1 MATTMREAPDHGSAA
16 VRVFTQRKM
25 AAVLL
30 LGFSSGLPLYLTNRT
45 LQAWMTVE
53 GVDLTTIGL
62 FSLVTLPYSLKFL
75 WAPLFDRYVPPFLGR
90 RRGWLVITQ
99 VGLLLAIAAMGF
111 QDPQRTLQLLAFN
124 TVLIAFFSAS
134 QDTVFDGYRVDVL
147 DEREMGAGAALG
159 VLGYRVAMLV
169 VGSVAFILADRMPWS
184 TVYLLISV
192 LMLVGIAAAIWAPEP
207 VIHEARPQT
216 LGEAVVKPFA
226 EFFQRTGPLWGPVL
240 LLFVIFYQLPDRFGQ
255 TMVTPFLL
263 QIGFS
268 QTEIGAIQGGIGLAA
283 TIVGVM
289 IGGGIIASLGINR
302 SVWLFFALQ
311 LLSNLAYYWIAQAG
325 ASRGRL
331 VVAIIIENVSG
342 GLVTAV
348 FVAFMMTLCSRRFS
362 ATQYALLSS
371 LMAAARDVLV
381 APAGGVAEAT
391 GWPTYFLLTVA
402 VGLPALLLLPF
413 VAPWGAEHPRGAALH
428 TGVVEEAPSVV
439 RGPAVDE
446 P

>member
-1 MATTMREAPDHGSAA
+1 MATTMREVPEHTNP
-16 VRVFTQRKM
+16 VLRVFTQRKM
-25 AAVLL
+25 AAILL

-62 FSLVTLPYSLKFL
+62 FTLVTLPYSLKFL
-75 WAPLFDRYVPPFLGR
+75 WAPVFDRYVPPFLGR

-99 VGLLLAIAAMGF
+99 IGLLLSIAAMGF

-134 QDTVFDGYRVDVL
+134 QDVVYDGYRVDAL

-159 VLGYRVAMLV
+159 VLGYRIAMLV

-184 TVYLLISV
+184 TVYLLISALV
-192 LMLVGIAAAIWAPEP
+192 VVGILAAIWAPEP
-207 VIHEARPQT
+207 VMDEARPMT
-216 LGEAVVKPFA
+216 LADAVVKPFG
-226 EFFQRTGPLWGPVL
+226 EFFQRTGLLWGPIL

-255 TMVTPFLL
+255 IMVTPFLL
-263 QIGFS
+263 QVGFS
-268 QTEIGAIQGGIGLAA
+268 QTEIGAIQGGIGLGA

-289 IGGGIIASLGINR
+289 IGGGIIAALGINR
-302 SVWLFFALQ
+302 SVWVFFALQ
-311 LLSNLAYYWIAQAG
+311 ILSNLAYYWIAVAG
-325 ASRGRL
+325 PSRTRL
-331 VVAIIIENVSG
+331 VVAIIVENISG

-348 FVAFMMTLCSRRFS
+348 FVAFMMSLCSRRFS

-371 LMAAARDVLV
+371 LMAAARDLLV
-381 APAGGVAEAT
+381 APAGGIAEST

-402 VGLPALLLLPF
+402 VGVPALLLLPL
-413 VAPWGAEHPRGAALH
+413 VAPWNWEHPRGAAAH
-428 TGVVEEAPSVV
+428 TGVVQEDGVV
-439 RGPAVDE
+439 RGPAVEE